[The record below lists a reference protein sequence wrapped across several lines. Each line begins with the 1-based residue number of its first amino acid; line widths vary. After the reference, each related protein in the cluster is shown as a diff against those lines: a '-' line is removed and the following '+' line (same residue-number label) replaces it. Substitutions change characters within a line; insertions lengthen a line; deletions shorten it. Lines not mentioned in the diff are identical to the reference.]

1 MAKEPHL
8 TRLERI
14 KSLSNK
20 AEGIFHYVGSQNIL
34 FRLINTGNVLAS
46 EVNHAVAFFTTFA
59 QRHRMDDYESR
70 ETIDCIYRT
79 VGKMMCIID
88 IIHAAAGAQIIPE
101 PYEAIDFAYS
111 CEYRQ
116 LLLEATRMGMKDDY
130 KGPMQNPDVINLVKP
145 AIAFGEEITTDPY
158 DDKFFDDFVRQEEPR
173 DRQIVFRC
181 TKAEL
186 DSIKR
191 YARIIEVKYTEEEIH
206 HA

>member
-1 MAKEPHL
+1 MAKQPHL

-20 AEGIFHYVGSQNIL
+20 AEGIFHYVGNQNIL
-34 FRLINTGNVLAS
+34 FQLINTGNILAS

-59 QRHRMDDYESR
+59 QRHRMDDQESR
-70 ETIDCIYRT
+70 ETIDCIYRN

-88 IIHAAAGAQIIPE
+88 VIHAAAGAQIVPE

-116 LLLEATRMGMKDDY
+116 LLLEAARMGMPDDY
-130 KGPMQNPDVINLVKP
+130 KGTMQNPTEINLRKP
-145 AIAFGEEITTDPY
+145 SIAYMGEPATDPY
-158 DDKFFDDFVRQEEPR
+158 DDVFFDNFIRQEEPR

-191 YARIIEVKYTEEEIH
+191 YAKIIEVSYTEEEIH